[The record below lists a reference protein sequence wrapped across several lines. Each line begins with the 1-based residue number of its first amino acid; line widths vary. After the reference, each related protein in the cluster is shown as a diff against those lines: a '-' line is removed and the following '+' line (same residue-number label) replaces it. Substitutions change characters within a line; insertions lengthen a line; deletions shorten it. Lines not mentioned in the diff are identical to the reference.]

1 MPDAADDRYEL
12 PVTVDLLADLQA
24 GLLDDHTAA
33 QLRRRVRTDPAVKAQ
48 LAALDRV
55 RRHLSALGVDSA
67 SAPDV
72 PADVTARIGAALRS
86 APPPTPYRDVP

>member
-24 GLLDDHTAA
+24 GLLDDRTAA
-33 QLRRRVRTDPAVKAQ
+33 RLRRRVRTDPGVKAQ

-55 RRHLSALGVDSA
+55 RRNLSALAVDSA
-67 SAPDV
+67 SAPDA
-72 PADVTARIGAALRS
+72 PADVTATIGEALRS
-86 APPPTPYRDVP
+86 APPPTP

>member
-1 MPDAADDRYEL
+1 MTDAADDRYEL

-24 GLLDDHTAA
+24 GLLDDRTAA
-33 QLRRRVRTDPAVKAQ
+33 RLRRRVRTDPAVRAQ

-55 RRHLSALGVDSA
+55 RRNLSALAVDSA

-72 PADVTARIGAALRS
+72 PADVTATICEALRS
-86 APPPTPYRDVP
+86 APPQTP

>member
-1 MPDAADDRYEL
+1 VPDAADDSYEL

-24 GLLDDHTAA
+24 GLLDDETAA
-33 QLRRRVRTDPAVKAQ
+33 QVRRRVRTDPAAKAQ

-72 PADVTARIGAALRS
+72 PADVTATIRAALRS
-86 APPPTPYRDVP
+86 APPPTR

>member
-1 MPDAADDRYEL
+1 VPDAPDDRYEL

-24 GLLDDHTAA
+24 GLLDDRAA
-33 QLRRRVRTDPAVKAQ
+33 TRLRRRVRGDPAAKAR

-55 RRHLSALGVDSA
+55 RRNLSALAVDSV

-72 PADVTARIGAALRS
+72 PADVTATIGKALRS
-86 APPPTPYRDVP
+86 APPPTS

>member
-1 MPDAADDRYEL
+1 VPDAADDRYEL

-24 GLLDDHTAA
+24 GLLDDRTAA
-33 QLRRRVRTDPAVKAQ
+33 QLRKRVRTDPAVKAQ

-55 RRHLSALGVDSA
+55 RRNLSALAVDSA

-72 PADVTARIGAALRS
+72 PADVTVTIGKALRS
-86 APPPTPYRDVP
+86 APPPTP

>member
-1 MPDAADDRYEL
+1 MPDAADDSYEL

-86 APPPTPYRDVP
+86 APPPTPYPDVP

>member
-24 GLLDDHTAA
+24 GLLDDRTAA
-33 QLRRRVRTDPAVKAQ
+33 RLRRRVRTDPAVKAQ

-55 RRHLSALGVDSA
+55 RRNLSAFAVDSA

-72 PADVTARIGAALRS
+72 PADVTATICEALRS
-86 APPPTPYRDVP
+86 APPPTP

>member
-24 GLLDDHTAA
+24 GLLDDRTAA
-33 QLRRRVRTDPAVKAQ
+33 RLRRRVRTDPAVKAQ

-55 RRHLSALGVDSA
+55 RRNLSALAVDSA
-67 SAPDV
+67 SAPDA
-72 PADVTARIGAALRS
+72 PADVTATSGEALRS
-86 APPPTPYRDVP
+86 APPPTP